1 MIKTDNES
9 LQITLKKSD
18 IQTLNKIN
26 ESLNKRFSFK
36 LTKSQVIQYLINN
49 FEPSNKPI
57 QKESKK
63 PLTKPIE
70 QTNQK
75 QTEKTESKPIIIDSV
90 ITDYQRKTNALK
102 KRLNLSNPKMSKA
115 LGINEG
121 NLKHYLYGQRTPKG
135 KNAEILQEFFEKYGI
150 K

>member
-1 MIKTDNES
+1 MIKKDNES

-26 ESLNKRFSFK
+26 ESLNKRFNFK
-36 LTKSQVIQYLINN
+36 LTKSQTIQYLINN

-57 QKESKK
+57 KKESKRPIK
-63 PLTKPIE
+63 TANQEETKPIL
-70 QTNQK
+70 N
-75 QTEKTESKPIIIDSV
+75 DSI

-102 KRLNLSNPKMSKA
+102 KRLNLPNPKLSQT
-115 LGINEG
+115 LGISEG

-135 KNAEILQEFFEKYGI
+135 KNADILREFFKKYGI
-150 K
+150 E